1 MGKSAKYILDKIGIT
16 VGDDVKVILMEAKE
30 DHPFVQVELMM
41 PILPLVRVPDVDQ
54 AIEMAV
60 RVEHGNRHTAMMHS
74 RNVEKLTKMA
84 KLIQTTIFVK
94 NGPSYAG
101 IGVGGEGYT
110 TFYHRRSHRRGPD
123 FGQIL
128 CPAPQMRAR
137 RRDGRQ
143 INGGLGHYARE
154 SARPGGTGRCGG
166 RGGADFPPM

>member
-1 MGKSAKYILDKIGIT
+1 MKAKTSTNETIDLVPAQYSFDFYVVGTVALRAGIKLEMYVGLFSLKVDKIGIT

-84 KLIQTTIFVK
+84 KLIQTTI
-94 NGPSYAG
+94 
-101 IGVGGEGYT
+101 
-110 TFYHRRSHRRGPD
+110 
-123 FGQIL
+123 L
-128 CPAPQMRAR
+128 
-137 RRDGRQ
+137 
-143 INGGLGHYARE
+143 
-154 SARPGGTGRCGG
+154 
-166 RGGADFPPM
+166 